1 MNFICGGMKKAAIY
15 KPIKS
20 KIMNEK
26 PFRMFPNVMQMLASV
41 GAKKCLKFMQIISR
55 CCAESFQSKAEF
67 EQYWANVEQ
76 MSSRTS
82 AEFAQLGILKINLWE
97 HHKSIINGSKGASY
111 GSLGGA
117 PKGNQNARKNN
128 PHSIQNNE
136 NKNNENKNNETRIE
150 RIESDEMEIICS
162 DSLYQRASDFKN
174 SLSSF
179 MTNDNY
185 EIIEAFAR
193 YWTEPTPDGQKLRFE
208 LEKTWDLATRWKSWQ
223 KRERTFN
230 RDYDNQCRMQETNR
244 KLQDYIDSLSDD
256 VESNSLVDRNSFADG
271 LRFQNSKGKKSI
283 FEAIAEIQLKQ

>member
-76 MSSRTS
+76 MSSRIS

-97 HHKSIINGSKGASY
+97 HHKAIINGSKGASY

-128 PHSIQNNE
+128 PLSIQNNE
-136 NKNNENKNNETRIE
+136 YMNKEIKNNEYMNIDREKEEEKDR
-150 RIESDEMEIICS
+150 
-162 DSLYQRASDFKN
+162 SLSQRASDFKN
-174 SLSSF
+174 SLFSLPGQYDIGVL
-179 MTNDNY
+179 T
-185 EIIEAFAR
+185 EFAD
-193 YWTEPTPDGQKLRFE
+193 YWTQPTTEDQNLMLFEIQKA
-208 LEKTWDLATRWKSWQ
+208 WDTETRLKNWIKN
-223 KRERTFN
+223 ERNKPQT
-230 RDYDNQCRMQETNR
+230 Q
-244 KLQDYIDSLSDD
+244 
-256 VESNSLVDRNSFADG
+256 
-271 LRFQNSKGKKSI
+271 KKSI
-283 FEAIAEIQLKQ
+283 FEEVARLNMEYPSYDRMQATNNKLDAYIKTLSD